1 MFLTK
6 QEITQNKKKK
16 EIKEL
21 VNPINITINRMHW

>member
-21 VNPINITINRMHW
+21 VNPINITTNRMHW